1 MNGTAATTP
10 AARASSTSSAASALL
25 VASGFS
31 QMTCLPALRAIRT
44 NGACRWF
51 GVQMC
56 TTSTSGEVTSSSADA
71 APQAAPSWRAESST
85 STGDASAT
93 AVRVPPAART
103 ARAWTSPMKPS
114 PMIPERSPVVALR
127 RVPPNVMV
135 AGFDSGMAH
144 L

>member
-31 QMTCLPALRAIRT
+31 QMTCLPALSAIRT

-71 APQAAPSWRAESST
+71 AELVER
-85 STGDASAT
+85 
-93 AVRVPPAART
+93 
-103 ARAWTSPMKPS
+103 ARAAG
-114 PMIPERSPVVALR
+114 VVAAVPFIYR
-127 RVPPNVMV
+127 YYPTVREARARV
-135 AGFDSGMAH
+135 ASGASGAIH
-144 L
+144 LIHGSYLQDWLSTAKDQNWRVDPTLG